1 MVEMGLASLCQLE
14 HRGAKGAD
22 PATGDGAGLLVQVP
36 DRFLRSRLGIEL
48 PEPGAYAT
56 GIAFLPSGAGEADDA
71 CARFDELAAEEGL
84 SVLAW
89 RTVPVEAGLPGS
101 AARAVMPAFRQV
113 VVAGPAGESGLALDR
128 RAYLARNRAEHENPR
143 PLLRFSVFPDARVQ
157 GDVDGA
163 PAREV
168 LPRPVRPALRVGHGP
183 GPRPLLDQHLPQL
196 AIGPPLP
203 LCRPQWGV
211 QHGPGQPQLD
221 ADPGG
226 HAGQRPLP
234 RGPVPGLPHS
244 HARRQRLDELRRG
257 AGAAPPERPVI
268 APRRADDGARG
279 VGKQGRP
286 VGVAPCVLPVPRL
299 LDGALGRPR
308 GHRLH

>member
-1 MVEMGLASLCQLE
+1 MPNAFGPHPGLYRPEFEHDACGVAFVAHLHGRPSHAMVEMGLASLCQLE

-56 GIAFLPSGAGEADDA
+56 GIAFLPSGTGEADDA

-128 RAYLARNRAEHENPR
+128 RAYLARNRAEHE
-143 PLLRFSVFPDARVQ
+143 
-157 GDVDGA
+157 
-163 PAREV
+163 
-168 LPRPVRPALRVGHGP
+168 
-183 GPRPLLDQHLPQL
+183 
-196 AIGPPLP
+196 I
-203 LCRPQWGV
+203 
-211 QHGPGQPQLD
+211 
-221 ADPGG
+221 
-226 HAGQRPLP
+226 
-234 RGPVPGLPHS
+234 PGLYFAS
-244 HARRQRLDELRRG
+244 LSSRTLVYKGMLT
-257 AGAAPPERPVI
+257 AP
-268 APRRADDGARG
+268 
-279 VGKQGRP
+279 
-286 VGVAPCVLPVPRL
+286 
-299 LDGALGRPR
+299 
-308 GHRLH
+308 